1 VHSPSLR
8 LRYAPVASLPSP
20 EQSRRALRLGAIAVA
35 GAVLA
40 VAGLRLLLWSGDVP
54 APEAPPADRF
64 LDPEALRADEAYQR
78 GLRSLTLAQTIV
90 TPAVAVALV
99 ALRRWWQPPVL
110 RLAGGRTWLA
120 AALFGVLL
128 ALVTALALL
137 PIQVWRYGWVRAHDV
152 GRQPL
157 EGWLLDRLQAALV
170 EAAILGLA
178 LAALA
183 VAIRLLPRA
192 WWVALGVLI
201 AALVAALALLAPL
214 AIAPLFERTTPLRD
228 PALVNDV
235 RAIAD
240 RADVE
245 VGGVVVSDASRRTRA
260 VNARVEGLGG
270 TQRVVLDDTLTELPR
285 DQAAWVVAHEIAHV
299 HHRHVLKG
307 VIWLAVLALPL
318 ALLVYAVTVWA
329 TGSGAAPAGAAGVE
343 LVLRRVAVAA
353 AAIAVLSVLLTPLG
367 NRVSRAYE
375 AEADWTAF
383 ALTDDPRAAI
393 DLRRSSRALSRSDP
407 DPPRLYQLWF
417 GTHPTPMER
426 IGLALRAEQERR

>member
-1 VHSPSLR
+1 M
-8 LRYAPVASLPSP
+8 APLPSP
-20 EQSRRALRLGAIAVA
+20 QQSRHALRLGAIAVA
-35 GAVLA
+35 GAVAA
-40 VAGLRLLLWSGDVP
+40 VVALRLLLWSGDVP
-54 APEAPPADRF
+54 ALQAPPADRF
-64 LDPEALRADEAYQR
+64 FDPEALRADESYQQ
-78 GLRSLTLAQTIV
+78 GLRRLAVAQAIV

-99 ALRRWWQPPVL
+99 GLRRWWQPWVL
-110 RLAGGRTWLA
+110 RPAGGRAWLAGG
-120 AALFGVLL
+120 LFGVLL
-128 ALVTALALL
+128 ALATALVLL
-137 PIQVWRYGWVRAHDV
+137 PIRVWRHDWVRSHDV

-157 EGWLLDRLQAALV
+157 DGWLLDRLQAALL
-170 EAAILGLA
+170 EAVILGLTFA
-178 LAALA
+178 VLA
-183 VAIRLLPRA
+183 VAIRLLPRG
-192 WWVALGVLI
+192 WWAALGVLI
-201 AALVAALALLAPL
+201 AVVVAALALLAPL

-228 PALVNDV
+228 PALAADV

-240 RADVE
+240 RAGVNVDD
-245 VGGVVVSDASRRTRA
+245 VVVSDASRRTRA

-307 VIWLAVLALPL
+307 VTWLAALALPL

-329 TGSGAAPAGAAGVE
+329 TGSGAAPGGEAGVE

-353 AAIAVLSVLLTPLG
+353 AAIAVLAALLAPLA

-393 DLRRSSRALSRSDP
+393 DLRRSSRALSRADP
-407 DPPRLYQLWF
+407 DPPRPYYLWF
-417 GTHPTPMER
+417 GTHPTSMER
-426 IGLALRAEQERR
+426 IGLALRAEREGR